1 MNEVILIN
9 NQELPV
15 KEYDGQRVVTFK
27 DIDMIHKRP
36 DGTARRNF
44 NANKKYFI
52 EGEDFYKVCAD
63 EIRTHK
69 IIDISSKA
77 REDIALITESGYL
90 MLVKSFTDD
99 LAWDVQR
106 DIVNKYFRA
115 KYIPEQKQLTPI
127 EMIASIANNAVET
140 ERRLNLAESKLND
153 MQTSIDNTSSK
164 LNQALDVFTETFAV
178 PDWSSCMNRRI
189 SAVIKQ
195 NGFNHQTERGNLYKE
210 LENLAR
216 CNLNVRKANKQK
228 RMKKSGAKSKDI
240 QAVSKLDVISDDAK
254 LRAIFD
260 GIVRRFEARY
270 IQGDNVQMGLPEETI
285 C

>member
-1 MNEVILIN
+1 MNELKIWNYENSEVRTVNVDGEPWFVLADVCKVLEIKNTTDTAKRLDEDERSRLNLGRQGEAIIINESGLYAVILRSDKP
-9 NQELPV
+9 QAKPFRKWVTSEVLP
-15 KEYDGQRVVTFK
+15 
-27 DIDMIHKRP
+27 
-36 DGTARRNF
+36 A
-44 NANKKYFI
+44 
-52 EGEDFYKVCAD
+52 
-63 EIRTHK
+63 IRKTG
-69 IIDISSKA
+69 A
-77 REDIALITESGYL
+77 
-90 MLVKSFTDD
+90 
-99 LAWDVQR
+99 
-106 DIVNKYFRA
+106 
-115 KYIPEQKQLTPI
+115 YIPEQKQLTPI

-195 NGFNHQTERGNLYKE
+195 NGLNHQTERGNLYKE

-240 QAVSKLDVISDDAK
+240 QAVSKLDVISDDAQ

-260 GIVRRFEARY
+260 GIVRKFEARY
-270 IQGDNVQMGLPEETI
+270 IQGDNVQMGIPEVIE
-285 C
+285 

>member
-1 MNEVILIN
+1 MNNLQVIEN
-9 NQELPV
+9 N
-15 KEYDGQRVVTFK
+15 DQRVLTTAQ
-27 DIDMIHKRP
+27 IAEEY
-36 DGTARRNF
+36 GTTERRISENF
-44 NANKKYFI
+44 NANKEHYVEGKHYYCLTGEEKRDFLNRTEIPYGSRATNFYLWTEKGALLHAKSLNTDKAWEAYEFLVDTYF
-52 EGEDFYKVCAD
+52 A
-63 EIRTHK
+63 
-69 IIDISSKA
+69 
-77 REDIALITESGYL
+77 
-90 MLVKSFTDD
+90 VKE
-99 LAWDVQR
+99 
-106 DIVNKYFRA
+106 K
-115 KYIPEQKQLTPI
+115 KQLTPI

-195 NGFNHQTERGNLYKE
+195 NGLNHQTERGNLYKE

-228 RMKKSGAKSKDI
+228 RMKKSGAKYKDI

-260 GIVRRFEARY
+260 GIVRKFEARY
-270 IQGDNVQMGLPEETI
+270 IQGDNVQMGIPEVIE
-285 C
+285 

>member
-1 MNEVILIN
+1 MNNLTVWNYENVEVRTIEVDGEPWFVLADVCKVLELSNTTIVANRLDEDERSKFNLGRQGEAIIINESGLYAVILRSDKP
-9 NQELPV
+9 QAKPFRKWMTSEVLP
-15 KEYDGQRVVTFK
+15 
-27 DIDMIHKRP
+27 
-36 DGTARRNF
+36 A
-44 NANKKYFI
+44 
-52 EGEDFYKVCAD
+52 
-63 EIRTHK
+63 IRKTG
-69 IIDISSKA
+69 A
-77 REDIALITESGYL
+77 
-90 MLVKSFTDD
+90 
-99 LAWDVQR
+99 
-106 DIVNKYFRA
+106 
-115 KYIPEQKQLTPI
+115 YIPEQKQLTPI

-195 NGFNHQTERGNLYKE
+195 NGLNHQTERGNLYKE

-228 RMKKSGAKSKDI
+228 RMKKSGAKYKDI